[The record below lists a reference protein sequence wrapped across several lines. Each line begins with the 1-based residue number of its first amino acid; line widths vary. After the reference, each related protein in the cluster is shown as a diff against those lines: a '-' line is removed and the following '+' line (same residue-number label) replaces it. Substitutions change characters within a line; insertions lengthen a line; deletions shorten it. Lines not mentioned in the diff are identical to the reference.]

1 MSETTNKLQN
11 LLESVIRRLDAN
23 QKTAHECHQAQ
34 IAYNDQVS
42 AEIKLLSKQIDLTQ
56 ADMDEARKAAPT
68 VDPAATISGGA
79 SPWGVTATADSF
91 AHRPPPPPPPPPI
104 RPPPL
109 PLYTDGAAQLSFARL
124 VNHGP
129 PLLTARSPSSSE
141 IDCHG
146 DHYIKPP
153 KHDFPRFDGN
163 APRIWLD
170 RCTTYFE
177 LYRVPQHSWV
187 TTAALYMDGLAAM
200 WLQAYRQT
208 HPGVNW
214 QAFRAAVQEEFGPE
228 EFEVQMHHFVQLR
241 YTGSVQE
248 YRQQFETAMYHLV
261 ALDPTL
267 SSKFFISQ
275 FLIGLKDELRLGVR
289 LQAPTSITRAAV
301 FARI

>member
-1 MSETTNKLQN
+1 MTETTDKMQG
-11 LLESVIRRLDAN
+11 LLETILRRLDDH
-23 QKTAHECHQAQ
+23 QKTADERHHAQ
-34 IAYNDQVS
+34 VAYNDQVS
-42 AEIKLLSKQIDLTQ
+42 NELKHLAKQIDLTQ
-56 ADMDEARKAAPT
+56 ADVDEARKSPPP
-68 VDPAATISGGA
+68 VDPAATSHLEASGSDA
-79 SPWGVTATADSF
+79 STTSAPFPPAPPPPPTMP
-91 AHRPPPPPPPPPI
+91 RPPPPT
-104 RPPPL
+104 
-109 PLYTDGAAQLSFARL
+109 PLYTEGAAQLPFARL

-141 IDCHG
+141 LDRHG

-153 KHDFPRFDGN
+153 KHDFPRFDGD

-177 LYRVPQHSWV
+177 LYRVPQHNWV
-187 TTAALYMDGLAAM
+187 TTVALYMDGLATM

-208 HPGVNW
+208 HPGVSW

-241 YTGSVQE
+241 QTGSVQE
-248 YRQQFETAMYHLV
+248 YRQQFETTMYHLL

-275 FLIGLKDELRLGVR
+275 FLLGLKDELRLGVR
-289 LQAPTSITRAAV
+289 LQAPTSITRAAM
-301 FARI
+301 FA